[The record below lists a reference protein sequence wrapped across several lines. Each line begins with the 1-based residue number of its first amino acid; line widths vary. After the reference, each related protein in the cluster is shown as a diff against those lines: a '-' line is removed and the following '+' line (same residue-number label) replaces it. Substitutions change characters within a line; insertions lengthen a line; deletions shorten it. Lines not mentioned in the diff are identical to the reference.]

1 MEGKMTEKEKAAIT
15 LRVCKLWEEGKDEE
29 AHALFA
35 TIPLQP
41 YLAKVA
47 KKLHGADY
55 LIKAGYNLSEAEA
68 AFGPDWL
75 TR

>member
-1 MEGKMTEKEKAAIT
+1 MTDKEKAAIM
-15 LRVCKLWEEGKDEE
+15 LQVCKLWEAGKDEE
-29 AHALFA
+29 AHALQA
-35 TIPLQP
+35 TLPLQP

-47 KKLHGADY
+47 KKLHGADF

-68 AFGPDWL
+68 AFGADWL